1 MQSFSYFRGKACKM
15 VGKTPKI
22 PQLNIFQT
30 PLKNFIDMKHELCIL
45 AHKIDWESIEN
56 DLSKFYSDF
65 GRPSV
70 PIRKMVGLMLLKR
83 IYNLSD
89 ENVVDRWIENPYWQY
104 FCGEVNFQ
112 TKKPFDPSEFV
123 HFRQRMGEEGAE
135 RLLKVS
141 VQLFGKE
148 AEEKEVLIDSTVQEK
163 NITYPT
169 DAKLHKKIIEHVRK
183 LAAEEDIKLRQ
194 SYKRIVKQLMID
206 QRFRSHPKRMKKAKS
221 AERKLKTIAGRVI
234 RDLERKMNAH
244 QLLEYKEMLELFN
257 SILNQKKTDSNK
269 IYSIHEPRVK
279 CIAKGKEA
287 KKYEFGNKSGIALTR
302 KSGIIV
308 SAIGFEGNPYDGHT
322 LDEHLDQI
330 ERLTGRKPKT
340 AIVDRGYRGK
350 QIIGET
356 EICSP
361 KPIKNATSYQKRKAR
376 LRFRARAGI
385 EPLIGHIK
393 HDHRMLRNYL
403 KGTLGDKVNTIMA
416 ATGFNLMKK
425 LNQIKRELSWRLI
438 YLFKIRYLYA

>member
-1 MQSFSYFRGKACKM
+1 M
-15 VGKTPKI
+15 VGKTPKT
-22 PQLNIFQT
+22 PQLNIFKT
-30 PLKNFIDMKHELCIL
+30 PLKNFINMQHELCIL
-45 AHKIDWESIEN
+45 AHEIDWESIEN
-56 DLSKFYSDF
+56 DLSKYYSNI

-89 ENVVDRWIENPYWQY
+89 ERVVDRWSENPYWQY

-112 TKKPFDPSEFV
+112 TKKPIDPTDFV
-123 HFRQRMGEEGAE
+123 YFRERIGEEGAE

-141 VQLFGKE
+141 IDLFEKE
-148 AEEKEVLIDSTVQEK
+148 AADNEVLIDTTVQEK

-169 DAKLHKKIIEHVRK
+169 DAKLHKKIIEQIRK
-183 LAAEEDIKLRQ
+183 IAGDEDIKLRQ
-194 SYKRIVKQLMID
+194 SYKRIVKQLMIE
-206 QRFRSHPKRMKKAKS
+206 QRFRSHPKRMKKAKA
-221 AERKLKTIAGRVI
+221 AERKLKTIAGRVT
-234 RDLERKMNAH
+234 RDLERKLNPV
-244 QLLEYKEMLELFN
+244 QLSDYKPIINIFYA
-257 SILNQKKTDSNK
+257 ILKQKKSDRNK
-269 IYSIHEPRVK
+269 IYSIHEPGVR

-287 KKYEFGNKSGIALTR
+287 KKYEFGNKSGIALSR
-302 KSGIIV
+302 KHGIIV

-322 LDEHLDQI
+322 LDDQLNQI
-330 ERLTGRKPKT
+330 ERLTGKRPKV

-350 QIIGET
+350 KKIGET

-361 KPIKNATSYQKRKAR
+361 KPIKNATAYRKRKVR

-385 EPLIGHIK
+385 EPVIGHIK

-425 LNQIKRELSWRLI
+425 LNQIKNELLWQIFLLLKFRSVQI
-438 YLFKIRYLYA
+438 